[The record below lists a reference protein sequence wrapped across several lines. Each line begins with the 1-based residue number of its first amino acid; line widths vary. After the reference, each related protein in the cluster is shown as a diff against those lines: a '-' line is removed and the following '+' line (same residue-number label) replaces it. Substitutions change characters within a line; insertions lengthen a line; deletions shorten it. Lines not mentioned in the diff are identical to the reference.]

1 MNKQFEQYL
10 RIAAQESNGS
20 SKRASTIL
28 KEVLHWDI
36 LAAITNSGLG
46 KSLVFQGGTALR
58 MCYNNPRYSE
68 DLDFVRSGPL
78 KPEQFNMFVELLTKS
93 VINKYQLN
101 ITVKEPNKPLDTN
114 STDTSIAVHR
124 WTATIEIGNQATPNQ
139 KIHIEVADVPA
150 HDIQQRMVKS
160 HYDQYGFHPIL
171 LNVSSKEEILADKVT
186 AVADRP
192 YFKARDIWDIKW
204 LNDTGTELNH
214 NLVKIKAID
223 YNMVDSTGNINV
235 AEKLHQKIIELAS
248 TDTQEKFVLEM
259 SRFLPQNQANL
270 WLKNESTA
278 AGLLMDVSNFLEKQI
293 PKLQHTVTQEKVA
306 VPVSDKDKIIKAWR
320 ERISREDK
328 DRYR

>member
-1 MNKQFEQYL
+1 MNKQFERYL
-10 RIAAQESNGS
+10 RIAEQESNGS

-78 KPEQFNMFVELLTKS
+78 KSEQFDMFVELLTKS
-93 VINKYQLN
+93 VVDKYQLN
-101 ITVKEPNKPLDTN
+101 ISVKEPHKSLDTN

-150 HDIQQRMVKS
+150 HDVQQRMVKS

-171 LNVSSKEEILADKVT
+171 LNVFSKDEILADKVT
-186 AVADRP
+186 AVANRP

-204 LNDTGTELNH
+204 LNDTGASLNH
-214 NLVKIKAID
+214 NLVKVKASD

-248 TDTQEKFVLEM
+248 PETQKKFVLEM

-270 WLKNESTA
+270 WLKDDSTA

-293 PKLQHTVTQEKVA
+293 PKLQNSITQEKVT
-306 VPVSDKDKIIKAWR
+306 VSVSDKEKVIKAWR
-320 ERISREDK
+320 ERISREDNNIS
-328 DRYR
+328 R